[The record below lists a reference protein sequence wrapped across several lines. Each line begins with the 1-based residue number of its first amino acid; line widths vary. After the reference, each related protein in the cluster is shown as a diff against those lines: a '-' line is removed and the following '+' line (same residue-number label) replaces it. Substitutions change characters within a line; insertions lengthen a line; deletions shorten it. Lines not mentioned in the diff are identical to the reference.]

1 MKRVGEANITSM
13 AHGLLDKLDHTGEG
27 RARADVVRFW
37 RTISGP
43 EVYSHARGFALRGG
57 ELVVFVDSHAWA
69 NDLALMSEHYLA
81 AMQEGAGKETVTSLR
96 FAVSRKVSEDRAR
109 DEEDV
114 ADAEAVSPRSVT
126 PRAATK
132 TERQQLAM
140 MAAGIHDIEL
150 REAVVAA
157 AIAQL
162 EWRKGI
168 EAANAAERGV
178 QSARG
183 ANPSAQR

>member
-1 MKRVGEANITSM
+1 MKRSGEVSVRNLAS
-13 AHGLLDKLDHTGEG
+13 GLLDRLDRTGEG
-27 RARADVVRFW
+27 RARADVIRLW
-37 RTISGP
+37 RTIAGQ
-43 EVYSHARGFALRGG
+43 EVYSHARGFALRGA

-81 AMQEGAGKETVTSLR
+81 ALQEGAGKETVTSLR
-96 FAVSRKVSEDRAR
+96 FAVSRKVAEDRAR
-109 DEEDV
+109 EDEDSI
-114 ADAEAVSPRSVT
+114 DAGGVDPGSVVPGEATR
-126 PRAATK
+126 

-140 MAAGIHDIEL
+140 MAAGIHDEEL

-162 EWRKGI
+162 EWRRGI
-168 EAANAAERGV
+168 EARNAAERGV
-178 QSARG
+178 QSARD

>member
-1 MKRVGEANITSM
+1 MKRVGEADVTSM
-13 AHGLLDKLDHTGEG
+13 ARGLLDRLDQTGEG
-27 RARADVVRFW
+27 RARADVIRLW
-37 RTISGP
+37 RMVAGQ
-43 EVYSHARGFALRGG
+43 EVYSHARGFALRDR

-81 AMQEGAGKETVTSLR
+81 ALQEGAGKEAVTSLR
-96 FAVSRKVSEDRAR
+96 FAVSRKVAEDKAKD
-109 DEEDV
+109 DEDS
-114 ADAEAVSPRSVT
+114 ADFEAAHPRSVV
-126 PRAATK
+126 PRQATE
-132 TERQQLAM
+132 TERRQLMM

-178 QSARG
+178 QSARD